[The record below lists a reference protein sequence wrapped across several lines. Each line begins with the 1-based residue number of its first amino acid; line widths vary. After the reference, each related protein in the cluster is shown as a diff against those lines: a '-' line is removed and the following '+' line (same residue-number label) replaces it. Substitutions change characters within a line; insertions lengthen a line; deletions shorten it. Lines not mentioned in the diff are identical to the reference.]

1 MKEAARASQRVGT
14 TLWQGQRG
22 KEVTPAPLSLP
33 SLCKM
38 YMPSLPSQ
46 YTLCPWCWRLLWD
59 RTIGC
64 AGPEHRSTS
73 TQSEGHVFLCD
84 PWQHEHTTWSHN
96 LLHSEF

>member
-1 MKEAARASQRVGT
+1 MKEAAKASQRVGT

-22 KEVTPAPLSLP
+22 KEATPTPLSLP

-38 YMPSLPSQ
+38 YMPPFPASTHFALGVGGSCGTGLWAVQVLSTEARAHSLKAMSS
-46 YTLCPWCWRLLWD
+46 CN
-59 RTIGC
+59 
-64 AGPEHRSTS
+64 
-73 TQSEGHVFLCD
+73 